1 MAKDSAVEVPG
12 VVTSHVTP
20 AEPEAENIEPGTVLI
35 AYTLLPIGSK
45 QTRLLQQQPQGPLVS
60 LYFRVKGISLGNLK
74 IKQVF
79 NLHL

>member
-45 QTRLLQQQPQGPLVS
+45 QTRLLQQQPQGPLS
-60 LYFRVKGISLGNLK
+60 ILSCKGDKLGKSEN
-74 IKQVF
+74 
-79 NLHL
+79 